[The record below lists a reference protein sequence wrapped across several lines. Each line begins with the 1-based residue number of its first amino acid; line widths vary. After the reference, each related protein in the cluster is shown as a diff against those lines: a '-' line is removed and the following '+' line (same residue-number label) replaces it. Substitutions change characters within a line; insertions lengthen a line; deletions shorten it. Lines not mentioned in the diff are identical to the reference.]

1 MKLNFAGMLNK
12 VDRLLVLT
20 VIGPTLLAILYFG
33 LLASDVYVSESRFV
47 VRSPEKPAASGLGVI
62 LKSAGFTN
70 AGDEVLAA
78 KDFITSRDALVV
90 LNSGGRVARLY
101 GADHI
106 SIFDRFNPLGWDG
119 TAERLHQYFSG
130 KVAVQYDT
138 SSSITTLTVR
148 AYRAEDAA
156 LLNRLLL
163 EQSENLVNRLN
174 ERGRRD
180 LIGYA
185 QAEVDEA
192 QQEAGRAALAM
203 AEYRNRTG
211 VVDPERQATVQLQ
224 MISKLQD
231 ELIGAKNQLIQL
243 EATVPANSQIRTL
256 KVRIAALTQEIDRQL
271 GKVAGDKS
279 SLSATA
285 ARYQRLVLDRELADK
300 RLAAAMTSLQEARNE
315 ARRKQAY
322 VERIVQPNVPDKAL
336 EPRRIRGILAT
347 FVLGLIA
354 WGVLGLLLAG
364 VREHRG

>member
-1 MKLNFAGMLNK
+1 MSFDFSAMLKK
-12 VDRLLVLT
+12 VDRLLLLT

-33 LLASDVYVSESRFV
+33 FLASDVYISESRFV

-62 LKSAGFTN
+62 LKTAGFTN

-78 KDFITSRDALVV
+78 KDYITSRDALAV
-90 LNSGGRVARLY
+90 LNAKGRVAQIY

-106 SIFDRFNPLGWDG
+106 SLFDRFDPLGWDG
-119 TAERLHQYFSG
+119 TAEQLHKYFTG
-130 KVAVQYDT
+130 KVTVQHDT
-138 SSSITTLTVR
+138 ASSITTLTVR

-163 EQSENLVNRLN
+163 EQSEELVNRLN
-174 ERGRRD
+174 ERGRKD

-185 QAEVDEA
+185 QTEVDEA
-192 QQEAGRAALAM
+192 QQEASRAAMAM

-231 ELIGAKNQLIQL
+231 ELIGAKNQLYQL
-243 EATVPANSQIRTL
+243 EATVPDNSQIRTL
-256 KVRIAALTQEIDRQL
+256 KVRIAALTKEIDQQL
-271 GKVAGDKS
+271 GRVAGDRA

-285 ARYQRLVLDRELADK
+285 ARYQRLVLNRELADK
-300 RLAAAMTSLQEARNE
+300 RLGAAMTSLQEARNE

-336 EPRRIRGILAT
+336 EPRRIRSILAT

-354 WGVLGLLLAG
+354 WGVLSMLLAG

>member
-1 MKLNFAGMLNK
+1 MNVDLPGLLKKL
-12 VDRLLVLT
+12 DRLLLLT
-20 VIGPTLLAILYFG
+20 VIGPTLLAVLYFG
-33 LLASDVYVSESRFV
+33 FLASDIYVSESRFV
-47 VRSPEKPAASGLGVI
+47 VRSPEKPAAAGLGMI

-78 KDFITSRDALVV
+78 RDYITSRDALAV
-90 LNSGGRVARLY
+90 LNAGGRVARLY

-106 SIFDRFNPLGWDG
+106 SVFDRFDPLGWDG
-119 TAERLHQYFSG
+119 TAEQLHKYFSG
-130 KVAVQYDT
+130 KVTVQYDA

-148 AYRAEDAA
+148 AYRAQDAA

-163 EQSENLVNRLN
+163 EQTEELVNRLN

-185 QAEVDEA
+185 QTEVDEA
-192 QQEAGRAALAM
+192 QQEAGRAATAM
-203 AEYRNRTG
+203 ADYRNRTG
-211 VVDPERQATVQLQ
+211 VIDPERQAAVQLQ

-231 ELIGAKNQLIQL
+231 ELIGAKNQLYQL
-243 EATVPANSQIRTL
+243 EATVPANSQVHAL
-256 KVRIAALTQEIDRQL
+256 KLRIAALTKEIDQQL
-271 GKVAGDKS
+271 GRVAGDRS

-322 VERIVQPNVPDKAL
+322 VERIVQPNVPDKPV
-336 EPRRIRGILAT
+336 EPRRARAILAT

-354 WGVLGLLLAG
+354 WGVLSMLLAG
-364 VREHRG
+364 VREHRE

>member
-1 MKLNFAGMLNK
+1 MIIGDSAFSKI
-12 VDRLLVLT
+12 DRLFWLT
-20 VIGPTLLAILYFG
+20 VIIPTLVSIAYFG
-33 LLASDVYVSESRFV
+33 FLASDVYISESRFV
-47 VRSPEKPAASGLGVI
+47 VRSPDKPAASGLGVL
-62 LKSAGFTN
+62 LKSAGFSN
-70 AGDEVLAA
+70 AGDEVFAV
-78 KDFITSRDALVV
+78 KDYVTSRDALAD
-90 LNSGGRVARLY
+90 LNANGRVAQLY

-106 SIFDRFNPLGWDG
+106 SIFDRFDPLGLDG
-119 TAERLHQYFSG
+119 TLEQLHKYFSG
-130 KVAVQYDT
+130 KVVVQHDA
-138 SSSITTLTVR
+138 SSSITTLVVR

-163 EQSENLVNRLN
+163 EQSEELVNRLN

-180 LIGYA
+180 LISYA
-185 QAEVDEA
+185 QTEVNEA
-192 QQEAGRAALAM
+192 QQEATRAALTM

-211 VVDPERQATVQLQ
+211 VVDPERQAAVQLQ

-231 ELIGAKNQLIQL
+231 ELIGAQNQMSQL

-256 KVRIAALTQEIDRQL
+256 KVRIGALSREIEKQL
-271 GKVAGDKS
+271 GKVAGDRA

-300 RLAAAMTSLQEARNE
+300 RLSVAMTSLQEARNE

-322 VERIVQPNVPDKAL
+322 VERIVQPNLPDKAL

-364 VREHRG
+364 VREHRE

>member
-1 MKLNFAGMLNK
+1 MDLNFTGLLKK
-12 VDRLLVLT
+12 VDRLLLLA
-20 VIGPTLLAILYFG
+20 VIGPTLIAALYFG
-33 LLASDVYVSESRFV
+33 LIASDVYISESRFV

-78 KDFITSRDALVV
+78 KDYITSRDALAV
-90 LNSGGRVARLY
+90 LNAKGRVAQIY

-106 SIFDRFNPLGWDG
+106 SVFDRFDPLGWDG
-119 TAERLHQYFSG
+119 TAEQLHKYFTG

-138 SSSITTLTVR
+138 TSSITTLTVR

-163 EQSENLVNRLN
+163 EQSEELVNRLN
-174 ERGRRD
+174 ERGRKD

-185 QAEVDEA
+185 QTEVDEA
-192 QQEAGRAALAM
+192 QQEASRAAMAM

-231 ELIGAKNQLIQL
+231 ELIGAKNQLYQL

-256 KVRIAALTQEIDRQL
+256 KVRIAALTKEIDQQL
-271 GKVAGDKS
+271 GRVAGDRA

-300 RLAAAMTSLQEARNE
+300 RLGAAMTSLQEARNE

-322 VERIVQPNVPDKAL
+322 VERIVQPNTPDKAL